1 MAADARK
8 IKGENMADEET
19 RPAVQDDET
28 AAAKS
33 KKEKKPKKEDKKGDN
48 PAEDDE
54 DEDSGALSIVLVTVF
69 IVIVWLAIL
78 ALLIKLDIGGF
89 GSGVLEPVLKDVP
102 YVNRILPGY
111 SLTASGNSVSE
122 DSIYA
127 GYDNLDD
134 AIARIKELEDQLAA
148 AQVASNDTDQ
158 TIANLQAEVA
168 RLKTYENNQ
177 VEFEKIKDEFY
188 NEVVFGSTSLDI
200 SQYQKYYESID
211 PTNAQIL
218 YKQVVQQVQTDK
230 EIQDY
235 AKAYSAMKAKDAA
248 EIFDTMT
255 SDLHL
260 VAKILGAMGTDARGQ
275 ILAQMNAE
283 TAAKVTKIMEPSTSP
298 KTSGGSST
306 STSSPTPSASESD
319 GESSEAAPTT

>member
-1 MAADARK
+1 
-8 IKGENMADEET
+8 MADEET
-19 RPAVQDDET
+19 RPAVTEDET
-28 AAAKS
+28 GG
-33 KKEKKPKKEDKKGDN
+33 KKPKKDKKDKTQEKKGAN
-48 PAEDDE
+48 PEDEDE
-54 DEDSGALSIVLVTVF
+54 DEDSGTLSIILVTIF

-78 ALLIKLDIGGF
+78 ALLVKLDIGGF

-122 DSIYA
+122 DSVYA
-127 GYDNLDD
+127 GYKTVDE
-134 AIARIKELEDQLAA
+134 AVARIKQQDDELAQ
-148 AQVASNDTDQ
+148 AQVRVNDYEQ
-158 TIANLQAEVA
+158 TIADLQAEVA

-188 NEVVFGSTSLDI
+188 NEVVFGSNSLDI
-200 SQYQKYYESID
+200 SEYQKYYETID

-248 EIFDTMT
+248 EIFNTMT
-255 SDLHL
+255 SDLNL

-275 ILAQMNAE
+275 ILAQMDAD
-283 TAAKVTKIMEPSTSP
+283 TAAKVTKLMEPSNSKSSSVPSVTTPTTTP
-298 KTSGGSST
+298 K
-306 STSSPTPSASESD
+306 AED
-319 GESSEAAPTT
+319 ASSEASEEEDKDKN